1 MWLPKPVYERIPQ
14 FYFLVGLLFMANG
27 LYLGFDFVL
36 AFYYIGFGLI
46 SCSYGVAIFLMRLQN
61 RHQAQPIVQA
71 TAHAGNMPASAE
83 EASEQADE
91 SVADSSH
98 EPSAQH

>member
-36 AFYYIGFGLI
+36 SFYYIGFGLI
-46 SCSYGVAIFLMRLQN
+46 SCCFGVAIFMMRILN
-61 RHQAQPIVQA
+61 RQGRSPA
-71 TAHAGNMPASAE
+71 TATAANASAPVE
-83 EASEQADE
+83 EATETSDE
-91 SVADSSH
+91 SVADLSQ
-98 EPSAQH
+98 EPSVQH

>member
-36 AFYYIGFGLI
+36 SFYYIGFGLI
-46 SCSYGVAIFLMRLQN
+46 SCCYGVGIFLMRLLN
-61 RHQAQPIVQA
+61 RQGQSPIQ
-71 TAHAGNMPASAE
+71 ASATTANTSAPME
-83 EASEQADE
+83 EATDTSDE
-91 SVADSSH
+91 SAADSPR
-98 EPSAQH
+98 EPSVQH

>member
-1 MWLPKPVYERIPQ
+1 MWLPIPVYERIPQ

-27 LYLGFDFVL
+27 LYLGFEFVL

-46 SCSYGVAIFLMRLQN
+46 SCCYGVGIFMMRLQN
-61 RHQAQPIVQA
+61 RQGQSPVQA
-71 TAHAGNMPASAE
+71 TAAAANTSAPVE
-83 EASEQADE
+83 EVSETSDK

-98 EPSAQH
+98 EPSVQH

>member
-14 FYFLVGLLFMANG
+14 FYFLVGLLFVANG

-46 SCSYGVAIFLMRLQN
+46 SCSYGVAIFMMRLQN
-61 RHQAQPIVQA
+61 RQGESSVQA
-71 TAHAGNMPASAE
+71 TATSANTSAPVE
-83 EASEQADE
+83 EASDTSEE
-91 SVADSSH
+91 SVADSAH
-98 EPSAQH
+98 EPSVQH

>member
-1 MWLPKPVYERIPQ
+1 MWLPTPVYERIPQ

-27 LYLGFDFVL
+27 LYLGFEFAI

-61 RHQAQPIVQA
+61 RHAQPSVQA
-71 TAHAGNMPASAE
+71 TAHAVDVPVAAE
-83 EASEQADE
+83 EISQQVDE
-91 SVADSSH
+91 SVADSAH
-98 EPSAQH
+98 ETSEQH